1 MTPGEK
7 RKRLRAILGG
17 QKCLSPATVFDALSA
32 RIADS
37 VGYETGILSGSVCAA
52 TMLAAPDIAVQTL
65 TEFADQARR
74 VTRASDL
81 SLFVDAD
88 QGYGNALNAMRTV
101 EELEH
106 AGLAGLAIEDLVMP
120 ARFGAGGVDELI
132 SINEMT
138 GKLRAALSARRDPLL
153 LIAARTAS
161 VRIEKIGSVV
171 ARVRAY
177 AATGVDAIFVTGLKK
192 LEDLDAIRAATT
204 LPIIIGSAPDL
215 KREDL
220 AARGV
225 RFCLQGHS
233 AVAAAAK
240 ALRDTYAHLHAGG
253 APADL
258 KSKIAT
264 PEEMARYIGAET
276 YRKWREDYLN

>member
-1 MTPGEK
+1 MTPSEK
-7 RKRLRAILGG
+7 RKRLRAILSGPH
-17 QKCLSPATVFDALSA
+17 CLSPATVFDALSA
-32 RIADS
+32 RVAES
-37 VGYETGILSGSVCAA
+37 VGYEIGILSGSVCAA
-52 TMLAAPDIAVQTL
+52 TVLAAPDLALQTL
-65 TEFADQARR
+65 TEFADQVRR
-74 VTRASDL
+74 ITRASNL

-106 AGLAGLAIEDLVMP
+106 AGVSGLAIEDLVMP
-120 ARFGAGGVDELI
+120 ARFGAGGADELVSVDEML
-132 SINEMT
+132 

-161 VRIEKIGSVV
+161 VRLEKIDSVV

-177 AATGVDAIFVTGLKK
+177 AATGVDAVFVTGLKK
-192 LEDLDAIRAATT
+192 LEDLDAIRAAVS
-204 LPIIIGSAPDL
+204 LPIIVGTAPDL
-215 KREDL
+215 KRDDL

-233 AVAAAAK
+233 PVAAAAK
-240 ALRDTYAHLHAGG
+240 ALRDTYAHLYAGG

-258 KSKIAT
+258 KSRIAT
-264 PEEMARYIGAET
+264 PEEMGRFIGEET
-276 YRKWREDYLN
+276 YRKWREDYLT

>member
-7 RKRLRAILGG
+7 RKRLRAILAGPT
-17 QKCLSPATVFDALSA
+17 CLSPATVFDALSA
-32 RIADS
+32 RIAES
-37 VGYETGILSGSVCAA
+37 VGYEIGILSGSVCAA
-52 TMLAAPDIAVQTL
+52 TMLAAPDIALQTL

-74 VTRASDL
+74 ITRASDL

-106 AGLAGLAIEDLVMP
+106 AGLSGLAIEDLVMP
-120 ARFGAGGVDELI
+120 ARFGAGGADELI
-132 SINEMT
+132 SVDEMR

-161 VRIEKIGSVV
+161 VRMEKIDSVV

-192 LEDLDAIRAATT
+192 LEDLDAIRAAVS
-204 LPIIIGSAPDL
+204 LPIIVGTAPDL
-215 KREDL
+215 KRDDL

-233 AVAAAAK
+233 PVAAAAK

-258 KSKIAT
+258 KARIAT
-264 PEEMARYIGAET
+264 PEEMARYIGEET
-276 YRKWREDYLN
+276 YRKWREEYLS